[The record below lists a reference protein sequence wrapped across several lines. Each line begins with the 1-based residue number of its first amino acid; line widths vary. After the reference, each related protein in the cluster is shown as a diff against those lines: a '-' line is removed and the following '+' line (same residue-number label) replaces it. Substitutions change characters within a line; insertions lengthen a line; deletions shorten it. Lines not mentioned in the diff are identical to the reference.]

1 MGHLRDFFVTIVCWG
16 WFTLG
21 FVIFFSW
28 RYLAATLDSNPEKRF
43 QDLTSRFYRGLF
55 SILRLLAPSTTWQT
69 DPGLAKI
76 KSAVIVCNHLSYLD
90 PLLLIAL
97 FPRHRTIVKARF
109 FSMPIMG
116 WLVRRCGY
124 LPATTDDSEMT
135 RLMIKRMD
143 SMEVFFADGGN
154 LFVFP
159 EGTRSR
165 KGGAGS
171 LNPGALKIA
180 RMFRVPV
187 YVLEIRNTDRLF
199 APDSFLFRSREA
211 NTISIRLRDSIEPD
225 GLGKYGLSLSELEQR
240 IQTAFAGAQA

>member
-1 MGHLRDFFVTIVCWG
+1 LLDLCVTIACWG

-21 FVIFFSW
+21 FVVFFSW
-28 RYLAATLDSNPEKRF
+28 RYLAATLDPEPEKRF
-43 QDLTSRFYRGLF
+43 QELNSRFYRSLF

-69 DPGLAKI
+69 DPSLTKI

-97 FPRHRTIVKARF
+97 FPRHRTIVKTRL

-116 WLVRRCGY
+116 WVVRRCGY
-124 LPATTDDSEMT
+124 LPATTDDSQMS
-135 RLMIKRMD
+135 RLMIERVE

-165 KGGAGS
+165 NGGVGR

-199 APDSFLFRSREA
+199 APNSFLFKSREA
-211 NTISIRLRDSIEPD
+211 NTISIRLRDTVEPD
-225 GLGKYGLSLSELEQR
+225 RSGKYGLSLGELER
-240 IQTAFAGAQA
+240 RVQTAFAGAQA